1 MRGLRHNTLHNK
13 VHDCMRLS
21 KYPRLTRLLTYA
33 GALAVLLATFAAY
46 TRPDFLVTLADQLWS
61 CF

>member
-1 MRGLRHNTLHNK
+1 MAATNRQRASWVAIAVACVGGFEGLRLAA
-13 VHDCMRLS
+13 
-21 KYPRLTRLLTYA
+21 YA
-33 GALAVLLATFAAY
+33 GALAVLLAVFAAY